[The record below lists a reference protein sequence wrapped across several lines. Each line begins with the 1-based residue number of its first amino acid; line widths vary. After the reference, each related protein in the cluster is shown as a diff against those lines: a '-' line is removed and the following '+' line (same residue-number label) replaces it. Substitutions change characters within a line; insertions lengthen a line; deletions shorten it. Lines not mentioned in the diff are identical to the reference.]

1 MNGDKK
7 YYMRVAI
14 VDDSISD
21 RNTLTTLLPNCL
33 SELGFHVACLDCYLS
48 GDDFLNTFQSGHYDI
63 VFLDIYMN
71 GSNGIETAQAIRKT
85 DTTAKIIF
93 ITTSNDFAAE
103 SYSVRADYYFL
114 KPYTR
119 EQLLHVLNTIH
130 LQELE
135 QRRLLYLP
143 DQTAVPLHSICY
155 TYYHGH
161 YETLCLADKS
171 EIRIRISH
179 AEFTELLQP
188 FFYFISCNKGMI
200 VNMEHVQALKPD
212 AFLLPDNICIP
223 ISRRR
228 YPSIQ
233 AAYSDFLITTTCE
246 RI

>member
-7 YYMRVAI
+7 DDMRIAI

-21 RNTLTTLLPNCL
+21 HNTLTTLLPDCL
-33 SELGFHVACLDCYLS
+33 SELGFQVTCLDCYLS
-48 GDDFLNTFQSGHYDI
+48 GDDFLNTFQSGQYDI

-71 GSNGIETAQAIRKT
+71 GSNGIETAQSIRRT
-85 DTTAKIIF
+85 DMTTKIIF

-119 EQLLHVLNTIH
+119 DQLLHVLDTIH
-130 LQELE
+130 LQGVE
-135 QRRLLYLP
+135 QQRLLYLP
-143 DQTAVPLHSICY
+143 DQSSVPLHSICY

-161 YETLCLADKS
+161 YETLCLTDKS
-171 EIRIRISH
+171 EKRIRISH
-179 AEFTELLQP
+179 AAFTELLQP

-200 VNMEHVQALKPD
+200 VNMEHVQALKPYT
-212 AFLLPDNICIP
+212 FLLPDNIYIP

-233 AAYSDFLITTTCE
+233 TAYSNFLITTTCE
-246 RI
+246 RT